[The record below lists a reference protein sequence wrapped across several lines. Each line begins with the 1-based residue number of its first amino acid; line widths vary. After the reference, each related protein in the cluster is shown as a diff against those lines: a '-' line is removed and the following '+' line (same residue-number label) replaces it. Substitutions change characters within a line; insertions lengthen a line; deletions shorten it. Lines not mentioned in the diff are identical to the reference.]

1 VPTIPAYLV
10 VVVVAGLV
18 TFGVTPVVRRVAVR
32 IGAVVRP
39 DERRVHER
47 PTPTLGGVAMFAGL
61 LAGVG
66 TAWGMGSFDEVFAG
80 NTEPLGLVVAAAI
93 ILLVGVIDDIVEVS
107 APAKVAGTV
116 LAASVLVLSGV
127 SMLNFRIPFAG
138 IVVLSPDWSY
148 LISVLWV
155 LGMVQAVN
163 LIDGLDGLA
172 AGIVAIAAGTF
183 FVYSLRLTDEGL
195 LAASTLAP
203 LVSIVVVGMCAGFL
217 PWNRHPARIFMGD
230 GGALMLGLLMAAATM
245 MVGGRT
251 DQEFSGQTFFFFAP
265 LFIPLLILGVPILDT
280 AWAIVRRAAN
290 RQGVATADKDHLHHR
305 LMRLGHG
312 HARSV
317 AILWFWTLLLSGFVL
332 VPTLTGRGDAVV
344 PFVVAALAL
353 VLYTVLHPS
362 VRGVKADAPA
372 ATGARREDGEG
383 SA

>member
-1 VPTIPAYLV
+1 MPTIPAYLV
-10 VVVVAGLV
+10 VVVVAGGV
-18 TFGVTPVVRRVAVR
+18 TRGVTPVVRRMAVR
-32 IGAVVRP
+32 VGAVVRP

-47 PTPTLGGVAMFAGL
+47 PTPTLGGIAMFAGL

-66 TAWGMGSFDEVFAG
+66 TAWGMGAFDEVFAG